1 RSRAVVTNTTP
12 VAAYRGAG
20 RPEATAAVERAM
32 DLFAAEL
39 GLDPADV
46 RRVNF
51 IRPEEFPYRTPTG
64 AFYDTGEYAAAL
76 DKVLAAAGYPELRA
90 QQQRR
95 REAGDP
101 VELGLGIAAY
111 VEITGGDGGGE
122 SGRVDIHPDGSVV
135 AWTGSSPHGQGLG
148 TSLAML
154 LSDRLGVPLEKI
166 TVRHGDTDEVPKA
179 IGTFGSRS
187 LQLGG
192 SAIRQAADAVIA
204 QARELAADLL
214 EAASDDLEL
223 DVERGVWQVRGA
235 PSSTVLSWAQVAEA
249 ASDGKLTADVW
260 FGDGQPTFP
269 FGAHLAVVEVD
280 TETDRGPAPACPG
293 AAAASPGAA
302 KEGDAERFRESSG
315 VLAGFTLRAPRTRMG
330 PNMSAKNSGTFTIG
344 GDLPVTRLGY
354 GAMQLTGPGVWGDPK
369 DPDEAVRVLRR
380 AVELGVTLI
389 DTADAYGP
397 FVADLLIKKALH
409 PYADDLVI
417 ATKAGFTR
425 QGPDQWIP
433 VGRPEYLRQQV
444 ELSLRHLGVER
455 IDLLQL
461 HRIDPQ
467 VPVAEQVGEL
477 KKLQDEGKIRHIGL
491 SEVGVGDLAEAQKTA
506 EIASV
511 QNLFNLAKR
520 DAEPLLEHATEHG
533 IAFIPW
539 FPLATGALA
548 GPDSPLT
555 ALAKEH
561 DATPSQLALAW
572 LLKRS
577 PVVLPIPG
585 TSSVAHLEDNVA
597 AADIELTD
605 AEFDALGQAV

>member
-1 RSRAVVTNTTP
+1 
-12 VAAYRGAG
+12 
-20 RPEATAAVERAM
+20 
-32 DLFAAEL
+32 
-39 GLDPADV
+39 
-46 RRVNF
+46 
-51 IRPEEFPYRTPTG
+51 
-64 AFYDTGEYAAAL
+64 
-76 DKVLAAAGYPELRA
+76 
-90 QQQRR
+90 
-95 REAGDP
+95 
-101 VELGLGIAAY
+101 
-111 VEITGGDGGGE
+111 
-122 SGRVDIHPDGSVV
+122 
-135 AWTGSSPHGQGLG
+135 
-148 TSLAML
+148 
-154 LSDRLGVPLEKI
+154 
-166 TVRHGDTDEVPKA
+166 
-179 IGTFGSRS
+179 
-187 LQLGG
+187 
-192 SAIRQAADAVIA
+192 
-204 QARELAADLL
+204 
-214 EAASDDLEL
+214 
-223 DVERGVWQVRGA
+223 
-235 PSSTVLSWAQVAEA
+235 
-249 ASDGKLTADVW
+249 
-260 FGDGQPTFP
+260 
-269 FGAHLAVVEVD
+269 
-280 TETDRGPAPACPG
+280 
-293 AAAASPGAA
+293 
-302 KEGDAERFRESSG
+302 
-315 VLAGFTLRAPRTRMG
+315 
-330 PNMSAKNSGTFTIG
+330 MSAKNSGTFTIG

-369 DPDEAVRVLRR
+369 DPEEAVRVLRR
-380 AVELGVTLI
+380 AVELGVNLI

-425 QGPDQWIP
+425 QGPNRWVP

-461 HRIDPQ
+461 HRIDPE

-477 KKLQDEGKIRHIGL
+477 KKLQEEGKIRHIGL
-491 SEVGVGDLAEAQKTA
+491 SEVGVAELAEAQQTA
-506 EIASV
+506 EIVSV

-520 DAEPLLEHATEHG
+520 DAEPLLEHATAHG

-605 AEFDALGQAV
+605 DEFDALSEAV